1 VGEEAMITH
10 ATRRE
15 SYEQVKPK
23 INARQQLILDI
34 LGNRNMT
41 ADEIT
46 SDMLASGY
54 INYYDRNFVSPRL
67 HELEKLGAIEQVGK
81 RHCKRTGRTV
91 TVFAKIGRA
100 NVQPTLFARG

>member
-1 VGEEAMITH
+1 MITH

-15 SYEQVKPK
+15 SYEAVKPK
-23 INARQQLILDI
+23 INPRQQLILDI

-46 SDMLASGY
+46 SDILASGY

-67 HELEKLGAIEQVGK
+67 TELERMGVIEQVGTRK
-81 RHCKRTGRTV
+81 CNRTNRSV
-91 TVFAKIGRA
+91 TVYKKVLDRVI
-100 NVQPTLFARG
+100 QPTIFARG